1 MNTSKRNLALLAMG
15 LASSLAFGQNAD
27 KNGAGPTRNDYR
39 LRVVEP
45 AEGAIIAGPRVQV
58 TVNLEIPGQ
67 PADERKDGNT
77 MPQPN
82 VVVFL
87 DGERRGDLRDLD
99 NVLTLDDVRPGRHSI
114 TLLAMNKAGEVIDRK
129 VIGFESTP
137 ANGSAVAPVA
147 QPAVTDARLSAM
159 PTASVA
165 TPRTEPAVQS
175 PEPIPAAETTADG
188 ARSHSLPKTGTG
200 YPLAAGAGLVLV
212 MTGIVLRRRA

>member
-1 MNTSKRNLALLAMG
+1 MKASKRNLAVLAMG
-15 LASSLAFGQNAD
+15 LASSLALGQNAD

-45 AEGAIIAGPRVQV
+45 AEGAIIAGTRVQV

-87 DGERRGDLRDLD
+87 DDERRGDLRDLD
-99 NVLTLDDVRPGRHSI
+99 NVLTLDDVKPGRHSI

-147 QPAVTDARLSAM
+147 QPAVPCPCRRCRPSPWPRQGRSRRSNRPSRSRPATLRGELSRSRRPA
-159 PTASVA
+159 PAIPS
-165 TPRTEPAVQS
+165 PRGQGS
-175 PEPIPAAETTADG
+175 F
-188 ARSHSLPKTGTG
+188 SS
-200 YPLAAGAGLVLV
+200 
-212 MTGIVLRRRA
+212 